1 MNFAE
6 IKLRL
11 EEYLK
16 HPSFEEIMNDA
27 GDLIRDF
34 QHLVEKHPV
43 RAETGEEG
51 EYDTSYDFIEEIR
64 EMVKDYRVRR
74 EELRKNKTESEKSNL
89 KEKQAILAEI
99 LRVISE
105 EENIS
110 KAYQQFNDLKDKWR
124 NIGSVPSDKH
134 HDIQREFSRLSELF
148 YYNMNIYKELR
159 ENDLKKNTG
168 SKMEL
173 VDKLI
178 ALADSNSLRDLEGG
192 LRAVQREWDHTGA
205 VLKEKWEDIRN
216 QYWDLVKK
224 VEDKIHSLRE
234 EREKKQ
240 EEFLAAKRRLVEK
253 AKEVA
258 ARENANQKDWEKHT
272 EELLALQNEWKT
284 IGFAAKEENEKIW
297 QEFRSVCD
305 GFFATKKEFF
315 GELKN
320 VFDENKKKKQT
331 LIEKAEK
338 LKDSNDWKEAGNQL
352 IQLQK
357 EWQKIGSAGKKAEH
371 PLWLQFRAAC
381 DAFFNRKKEHFAAQ
395 DLALEEN
402 LRKKEAF
409 IASLASMEITGSD
422 EEKIARLSAISKE
435 FSSLGEIP
443 MKERER
449 VSKSF
454 RTALEELSQKINIDP
469 NLKETT
475 LLKSRIAALQQSDNA
490 EYLLAK
496 EKQQIRDK
504 INRNNEEII
513 KLENN
518 MGFFGNSKGAS
529 EMLKDYQV
537 KIDDLKKQNDS
548 LKEKLKLF
556 PKK

>member
-305 GFFATKKEFF
+305 GFFASKKEFF

-422 EEKIARLSAISKE
+422 EEKIARLGAISKE

>member
-178 ALADSNSLRDLEGG
+178 ALAESNSLRDLEGG

-258 ARENANQKDWEKHT
+258 ARENTNQKDWEKHT

-305 GFFATKKEFF
+305 GFFASKKEFF

-422 EEKIARLSAISKE
+422 EEKIARLGAISKE